1 MSILSRSFG
10 TNRMKH
16 RKQYVREFKKIPFTQ
31 EGYSDMEKEL
41 KSLELARPAAVE
53 TLARA
58 RALGDLSE
66 NGMYKAARARLS
78 SIDHRRERLKDLM
91 KLALITK
98 PSGREIVEIGS
109 QVVLLQGEREMNIT
123 VVGGY
128 ESDPALKKISHL
140 SPLGQ
145 ALMGKGAG
153 ESVVVVAPVGTVKYK
168 IVKIV

>member
-1 MSILSRSFG
+1 
-10 TNRMKH
+10 MKRTKH
-16 RKQYVREFKKIPFTQ
+16 QNVREFKKIPFTQ
-31 EGYSDMEKEL
+31 DGYRDMEKEL
-41 KSLELARPAAVE
+41 HSLELERPAAVE

-91 KLALITK
+91 KLAEIST
-98 PSGREIVEIGS
+98 PSGKNEVEIGS
-109 QVVLLQGEREMNIT
+109 KVVLAQEGREMTVT

-128 ESDPALKKISHL
+128 ESDPSAQKISHI

-145 ALMGKGAG
+145 AIMGKSRGAL
-153 ESVVVVAPVGTVKYK
+153 VVVQAPAGAVEYT
-168 IVKIV
+168 IVKIL